1 MDFEAITKTLELG
14 FFTSNPYQ
22 AFINASLTYFLIQVF
37 IFITCFVAL
46 TYFCKKSAET
56 LQKKYPA
63 KDLVVQLMNHVLPYL
78 IFTSLASAL
87 IYFVSEAN
95 QPKQF
100 LFSKEFT
107 AVIGLIGL
115 VKFCTWILRD
125 VMKPHN
131 LLSFLLGIME
141 WALFGIIALSS
152 LGLYGTVIDSIAGIQ
167 FKIGELV
174 LKGSNIFGGSIFAL
188 VAYTVAGQT
197 ARFIDI
203 ALDRCSKKHDVA
215 ANDLMVMSR
224 AFRVII
230 FTVVSISVLMSLGIE
245 GTQLVAFAGALGI
258 GLGFG
263 LQEVAVNLISGLYI
277 LFEGS
282 LKLGDYV
289 TINGV
294 SGRVADLNSRS
305 TVIEDEDGVRNLI
318 PNSMITKEVLKSH
331 PLNSDS
337 YRFTFPVTLH
347 ILDDFLQA
355 KALILGELKKH
366 SHILDDKPQEVFV
379 KSVNEESTKLE
390 VSCWLNNID
399 RNPRQLLSDL
409 YFGIAMALKAQGIRF
424 SCNDEL
430 DASDDQPTH

>member
-1 MDFEAITKTLELG
+1 MNFESISKTLEFG

-22 AFINASLTYFLIQVF
+22 AFINASLPYFLTQVLICFTSF
-37 IFITCFVAL
+37 IAL
-46 TYFCKKSAET
+46 TYLCRKSAIA
-56 LQKKYPA
+56 LQNRYPTRF
-63 KDLVVQLMNHVLPYL
+63 LLLRLIRSVLPYL
-78 IFTSLASAL
+78 IFASLASAC
-87 IYFVSEAN
+87 IYGISESN
-95 QPKQF
+95 LPDQL
-100 LFSKEFT
+100 LFSKEFA

-115 VKFCTWILRD
+115 VKFGTWVLRD
-125 VMKPHN
+125 VMKPHT

-152 LGLYGTVIDSIAGIQ
+152 LGLYGALIDSIVGIQ
-167 FKIGELV
+167 FKVGELV
-174 LKGSNIFGGSIFAL
+174 LKGSNIIGGSIFAL

-203 ALDRCSKKHDVA
+203 ALDRYSEKHHVA

-224 AFRVII
+224 AFRVTI

-245 GTQLVAFAGALGI
+245 GTQLIAFAGALGI

-294 SGRVADLNSRS
+294 SGRVTDLNSRS

-318 PNSMITKEVLKSH
+318 PNSLITKEVLKSH

-347 ILDDFLQA
+347 KVDDFVEA
-355 KALILGELKKH
+355 KALILNELKKH

-379 KSVNEESTKLE
+379 KSVNENSTKLE
-390 VSCWLNNID
+390 VSCWLNNVN

-409 YFGIAMALKAQGIRF
+409 YFGIAMALNAQHIKF

-430 DASDDQPTH
+430 DVSGEEA

>member
-1 MDFEAITKTLELG
+1 MNFESISKALEFG
-14 FFTSNPYQ
+14 FFASNPYQ
-22 AFINASLTYFLIQVF
+22 AFVNASLTYFLIQLF
-37 IFITCFVAL
+37 ICIISFQAL
-46 TYFCKKSAET
+46 LYFLKRFSEFLKT
-56 LQKKYPA
+56 RLQASY
-63 KDLVVQLMNHVLPYL
+63 LVVRFTEQILPYL
-78 IFTSLASAL
+78 IFAILVSLIIHL
-87 IYFVSEAN
+87 ISEEN
-95 QPKQF
+95 QPGQL

-115 VKFCTWILRD
+115 VKFCTWLLRD

-141 WALFGIIALSS
+141 WVLFGIIALSS
-152 LGLYGTVIDSIAGIQ
+152 MGLYGAVIDSIASIQ
-167 FKIGELV
+167 FKVGDLV
-174 LKGSNIFGGSIFAL
+174 LKGSNIIGGSIFAL

-197 ARFIDI
+197 TRLIDI
-203 ALDRCSKKHDVA
+203 ALERYRKKQNVA
-215 ANDLMVMSR
+215 TNDILVMSR
-224 AFRVII
+224 AFRILI
-230 FTVVSISVLMSLGIE
+230 FTVVSISVLLSLGIE
-245 GTQLVAFAGALGI
+245 GTQLIAFAGALGI

-263 LQEVAVNLISGLYI
+263 LQEVAVNLVSGLYI

-289 TINGV
+289 TVNGI
-294 SGRVADLNSRS
+294 SGRVAGLNSRS

-318 PNSMITKEVLKSH
+318 PNSLITKEVLKSH

-337 YRFTFPVTLH
+337 YRFSFPLTLH
-347 ILDDFLQA
+347 NIDDFLQS
-355 KALILGELKKH
+355 KNLILGELKKH
-366 SHILDDKPQEVFV
+366 NHILDDKPQEVFV

-409 YFGIAMALKAQGIRF
+409 YFGIAMALKAQGIKF

-430 DASDDQPTH
+430 DASDD